1 MQRPPMKTL
10 VVYQVDILGKP
21 KERIAAKRNRASN
34 AAKPLRRLENEAP
47 LLRPP
52 LKSNRIDVKKLN

>member
-52 LKSNRIDVKKLN
+52 LKN